1 MKKVKRQQLI
11 LSIIAEKSI
20 ETQLQL
26 TQELRARGLKV
37 TQATVSR
44 DIKELGLIKVPSGE
58 NSYRYAPPPE
68 ERRLNPYVRLQRL
81 FQDSVTKVDFSENL
95 ILIRTLPG
103 TAHAVASCIDQIEWK
118 EIIGTV
124 AGDDTILVIVKPKEA
139 VPEIFNRFL
148 ALLS

>member
-1 MKKVKRQQLI
+1 MEKNKRQQLI
-11 LSIIAEKSI
+11 LTIIAQKPI

-26 TQELRARGLKV
+26 LQELRAKGLKV

-44 DIKELGLIKVPSGE
+44 DIKELGLIKVPFGE

-68 ERRLNPYVRLQRL
+68 ERRANPYVRLERL
-81 FQDSVTKVDFSENL
+81 FRDAVTKVDFSENL

-103 TAHAVASCIDQIEWK
+103 AAHAVASCIDQIQWQ

-139 VPEIFNRFL
+139 VPEILQRFL